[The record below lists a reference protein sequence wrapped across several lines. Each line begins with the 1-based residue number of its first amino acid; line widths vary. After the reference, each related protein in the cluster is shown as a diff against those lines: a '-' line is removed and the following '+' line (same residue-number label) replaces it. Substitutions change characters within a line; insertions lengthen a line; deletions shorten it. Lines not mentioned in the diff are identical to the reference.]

1 MNISY
6 SMESINEILD
16 VSKSVK
22 WIGALDYDIVS
33 FDIVMS
39 TDYGTTY
46 NSFFIDAHKKTII
59 ETTKEKFKEQYL
71 GKIKTITDPAS
82 IDYIVLNHT
91 EPDHS
96 GNLKH
101 LLALAPKAIVVGS
114 GSAIR
119 YLHDMIGTEFKYL
132 QVKNGD
138 ELDLGNMTLK
148 FIGAPNL
155 HWPDTMYTYLLED
168 KVLFTCDSFGCHY
181 SDEKMFDDL
190 VGPFDDAFHYYF
202 DVIMKPFS
210 KFMLKAI
217 EKIRPLEI
225 DIICPG
231 HGPILRSNWQ
241 KYVDISETKAKQY
254 LDLLETEYPLVLI
267 AYVSA
272 YGYTRE
278 MALDLEEGLRSS
290 GEIKTELI
298 DLETASLGEMEE
310 KLIRSSSLLIGSP
323 TINQNTLLPVYRLF
337 SVINPIRDK
346 AKPAAT
352 FGSYGWSGEAV
363 EIIEANLKVLK
374 LKLFD
379 SHALFKFYPQE
390 AKSIELRNFGKSFG
404 KFVLDSLKKQPV
416 Y

>member
-1 MNISY
+1 
-6 SMESINEILD
+6 MELKNKILE

-59 ETTKEKFKEQYL
+59 ETTKEKFKEEYL
-71 GKIKTITDPAS
+71 GKIKTLTDPAD
-82 IDYIVLNHT
+82 IEYIVLNHT

-101 LLALAPKAIVVGS
+101 LLELAPKATVVGS

-119 YLHDMIGTEFKYL
+119 YLQDMIGSGFRSL
-132 QVKNGD
+132 QVRNGD
-138 ELDLGNMTLK
+138 ELDLGNMTLR
-148 FIGAPNL
+148 FIAAPNL
-155 HWPDTMYTYLLED
+155 HWPDTMYTYLLEE
-168 KVLFTCDSFGCHY
+168 KILFTCDSFGCHY
-181 SDEKMFDDL
+181 ANERMFDDL
-190 VGPFDDAFHYYF
+190 VGSFDDAFNYYF
-202 DVIMKPFS
+202 DVIMKPYS

-217 EKIRPLEI
+217 EKIRPLDI

-254 LDLLETEYPLVLI
+254 LDIVEAEDPLVLI

-278 MALDLEEGLRSS
+278 MALDLEKGLKLS
-290 GEIKTELI
+290 GALKTELI

-310 KLIRSSSLLIGSP
+310 KLIRSSSLMIGSP

-363 EIIEANLKVLK
+363 EIIEANLKALK

-379 SHALFKFYPQE
+379 SNALVKFYPQE
-390 AKSIELRNFGKSFG
+390 AKSSELRNFGKSFG
-404 KFVLDSLKKQPV
+404 KFVLESLNK
-416 Y
+416 

>member
-1 MNISY
+1 MK
-6 SMESINEILD
+6 SINKILD
-16 VSKSVK
+16 VSKTVK

-46 NSFFIDAHKKTII
+46 NSFFIDAQKKTII

-71 GKIKTITDPAS
+71 GKIKSLTDPAD
-82 IDYIVLNHT
+82 IEYIVLNHT

-101 LLALAPKAIVVGS
+101 LLKLAPKATVVGS

-119 YLHDMIGTEFKYL
+119 YLQDMIGAEFKFR

-155 HWPDTMYTYLLED
+155 HWPDTMYTYLLEE
-168 KVLFTCDSFGCHY
+168 KILFSCDSFGSHY
-181 SDEKMFDDL
+181 CNEKMFDDL
-190 VGPFDDAFHYYF
+190 VGPFDDAFNYYF
-202 DVIMKPFS
+202 DVILRPYS

-217 EKIRPLEI
+217 EKIKPLEI
-225 DIICPG
+225 DIVCPG

-241 KYVDISETKAKQY
+241 KYVDISEAKAKQY
-254 LDLLETEYPLVLI
+254 LDAVDAEDPQVLI

-278 MALDLEEGLRSS
+278 MALNVEEGLKSV
-290 GEIKTELI
+290 GKIKTELI
-298 DLETASLGEMEE
+298 DLETASLGELEE
-310 KLIRSSSLLIGSP
+310 QLIRSSSLLVGSP

-337 SVINPIRDK
+337 SAINPIRDK
-346 AKPAAT
+346 GKTAAT

-363 EIIEANLKVLK
+363 EIIEANLKALK

-379 SHALFKFYPQE
+379 SHALFKFYPNK
-390 AKSIELRNFGKSFG
+390 AKSDELRKFGESFG
-404 KFVLDSLKKQPV
+404 QFVLESMTE
-416 Y
+416 

>member
-1 MNISY
+1 
-6 SMESINEILD
+6 MESKNEILN
-16 VSKSVK
+16 VSNTVK

-33 FDIVMS
+33 FDVVMS

-46 NSFFIDAHKKTII
+46 NSFFIDARKKAII

-71 GKIKTITDPAS
+71 GKIKSLTDPVD
-82 IDYIVLNHT
+82 IEYIIMNHT

-101 LLALAPKAIVVGS
+101 LLELAPKATVVGS

-119 YLHDMIGTEFKYL
+119 YLQDMIGAEFKFR

-155 HWPDTMYTYLLED
+155 HWPDTMYTYLIEE
-168 KVLFTCDSFGCHY
+168 KILFSCDSFGSHY
-181 SDEKMFDDL
+181 CNEKMFDDL
-190 VGPFDDAFHYYF
+190 VGSFDDAFNYYF
-202 DVIMKPFS
+202 DVILRPYS

-217 EKIRPLEI
+217 DKIRLLDI
-225 DIICPG
+225 NIICPG

-241 KYVDISETKAKQY
+241 KYVDISEAKAKKY
-254 LDLLETEYPLVLI
+254 LETVEAEDTRVLI

-278 MALDLEEGLRSS
+278 MALNVEEGVKSA
-290 GEIKTELI
+290 GKIKTNMI
-298 DLETASLGEMEE
+298 DLETASLGELEE
-310 KLIRSSSLLIGSP
+310 QLIRCSSLLVGSP

-337 SVINPIRDK
+337 SAINPIRDK
-346 AKPAAT
+346 GKTAAT

-379 SHALFKFYPQE
+379 SHALFKFYPHK
-390 AKSIELRNFGKSFG
+390 AKSDELKKFGKSFG
-404 KFVLDSLKKQPV
+404 QFALESVKE
-416 Y
+416 

>member
-1 MNISY
+1 MKISY
-6 SMESINEILD
+6 IMESKNEILD
-16 VSKSVK
+16 VSSSVK
-22 WIGALDYDIVS
+22 WIGVLDYDIVS

-59 ETTKEKFKEQYL
+59 ETTKEKFKDQYL
-71 GKIKTITDPAS
+71 NKIRTLTNPAD
-82 IDYIVLNHT
+82 IDYIILNHT

-101 LLALAPKAIVVGS
+101 LLEIAPKAIVVGS

-119 YLHDMIGTEFKYL
+119 YLQDMIGTGFKYM

-138 ELDLGNMTLK
+138 ELDLGNMTIK

-155 HWPDTMYTYLLED
+155 HWPDTMYTYLKEE

-181 SDEKMFDDL
+181 ADEKMFDDL
-190 VGPFDDAFHYYF
+190 LGSFDDAFSYYF
-202 DVIMKPFS
+202 DVIMKPYS

-217 EKIRPLEI
+217 EKIRHLEI
-225 DIICPG
+225 DIVCPG
-231 HGPILRSNWQ
+231 HGPILRTNWQ
-241 KYVDISETKAKQY
+241 KYIDLSETKAKQY
-254 LDLLETEYPLVLI
+254 LDLVETKDPLVVI

-272 YGYTRE
+272 YGYTHE
-278 MALDLEEGLRSS
+278 MALDLEQGLKSK
-290 GEIKTELI
+290 GAIKTELI

-363 EIIEANLKVLK
+363 EIIEANLRALK

-379 SHALFKFYPQE
+379 SNALFKFYPQE
-390 AKSIELRNFGKSFG
+390 DKSNELIKFGESFG
-404 KFVLDSLKKQPV
+404 EFVLNSLNN
-416 Y
+416 

>member
-1 MNISY
+1 MDLKNK
-6 SMESINEILD
+6 ILE

-59 ETTKEKFKEQYL
+59 ETTKEKFKEEYL
-71 GKIKTITDPAS
+71 GKIKTLTDPAD
-82 IDYIVLNHT
+82 IEYIVLNHT

-101 LLALAPKAIVVGS
+101 LLELAPKATVVGS

-119 YLHDMIGTEFKYL
+119 YLQDMIGSGFRSL
-132 QVKNGD
+132 QVRNGD
-138 ELDLGNMTLK
+138 ELDLGNMTLR
-148 FIGAPNL
+148 FIAAPNL
-155 HWPDTMYTYLLED
+155 HWPDTMYTYLLEE
-168 KVLFTCDSFGCHY
+168 KILFTCDSFGCHY
-181 SDEKMFDDL
+181 ANERMFDDL
-190 VGPFDDAFHYYF
+190 VGSFDDAFNYYF
-202 DVIMKPFS
+202 DVIMKPYS

-217 EKIRPLEI
+217 EKIRPLDI

-254 LDLLETEYPLVLI
+254 LDIVEAEDPLVLI

-278 MALDLEEGLRSS
+278 MALDLEKGLKLS
-290 GEIKTELI
+290 GALKTELI

-310 KLIRSSSLLIGSP
+310 KLIRSSSLMIGSP

-363 EIIEANLKVLK
+363 EIIEANLKALK

-379 SHALFKFYPQE
+379 SNALVKFYPQE
-390 AKSIELRNFGKSFG
+390 AKSSELRNFGKSFG
-404 KFVLDSLKKQPV
+404 KFVLESLNK
-416 Y
+416 

>member
-1 MNISY
+1 MKSK
-6 SMESINEILD
+6 NEILE
-16 VSKSVK
+16 VSKAVK

-33 FDIVMS
+33 FDVVMS

-46 NSFFIDAHKKTII
+46 NSYFIDAQKKTII

-71 GKIKTITDPAS
+71 GKIKSLTDPAD
-82 IDYIVLNHT
+82 IEYIVLNHT

-96 GNLKH
+96 GNLRH
-101 LLALAPKAIVVGS
+101 LLELAPEATVVGS

-119 YLHDMIGTEFKYL
+119 YLQDIIESEFKFR

-138 ELDLGNMTLK
+138 ELDLGNLTLK

-155 HWPDTMYTYLLED
+155 HWPDTMYTYLIEERI
-168 KVLFTCDSFGCHY
+168 LFSCDSFGSHY
-181 SDEKMFDDL
+181 CNEKMFDDL
-190 VGPFDDAFHYYF
+190 VGPFDDAFNYYF
-202 DVIMKPFS
+202 DVILRPFS

-225 DIICPG
+225 DVVCPG

-241 KYVDISETKAKQY
+241 KYVNISEAKAKQY
-254 LDLLETEYPLVLI
+254 LDVIEAEDPQVLI

-278 MALDLEEGLRSS
+278 MALNVEEGLKSS
-290 GEIKTELI
+290 GKINTELI
-298 DLETASLGEMEE
+298 DLETASLGELEE
-310 KLIRSSSLLIGSP
+310 QLIRSSSLLVGSP

-337 SVINPIRDK
+337 SAINPIRDK
-346 AKPAAT
+346 GKPAAT

-379 SHALFKFYPQE
+379 SYALFKFYPHE
-390 AKSIELRNFGKSFG
+390 AKSKELREFGKSFG
-404 KFVLDSLKKQPV
+404 KFVLESLKK
-416 Y
+416 

>member
-1 MNISY
+1 
-6 SMESINEILD
+6 MESKNEILE
-16 VSKSVK
+16 VSKTVK
-22 WIGALDYDIVS
+22 WVGALDYDIVS
-33 FDIVMS
+33 FDVVMS

-46 NSFFIDAHKKTII
+46 NSYFIDAQKKTII

-71 GKIKTITDPAS
+71 GKIKSLTDPAD
-82 IDYIVLNHT
+82 IEYIVLNHT

-101 LLALAPKAIVVGS
+101 LLELAPKATVVGS

-119 YLHDMIGTEFKYL
+119 YLQDMIGTEFKFR

-155 HWPDTMYTYLLED
+155 HWPDTMYTYLLEE
-168 KVLFTCDSFGCHY
+168 KILFSCDSFGSHY
-181 SDEKMFDDL
+181 CDEKMFDDL
-190 VGPFDDAFHYYF
+190 VGSFDDAFNYYF
-202 DVIMKPFS
+202 DVILRPYS

-225 DIICPG
+225 NIICPG

-241 KYVDISETKAKQY
+241 KYVDISEAKAKQY
-254 LDLLETEYPLVLI
+254 LDVVEAEDPRVLI

-278 MALDLEEGLRSS
+278 MALNVEKGLKSA
-290 GEIKTELI
+290 GKIKTELVDI
-298 DLETASLGEMEE
+298 ETASLGELEE
-310 KLIRSSSLLIGSP
+310 QLIRSSSLLIGSP

-346 AKPAAT
+346 GKTAAT

-379 SHALFKFYPQE
+379 SHALVKFYPQE
-390 AKSIELRNFGKSFG
+390 AKSNELIKFGKSFG
-404 KFVLDSLKKQPV
+404 KFVLESLKK
-416 Y
+416 

>member
-1 MNISY
+1 MK
-6 SMESINEILD
+6 SINKILD
-16 VSKSVK
+16 VSKTVK

-33 FDIVMS
+33 FDVVMS

-46 NSFFIDAHKKTII
+46 NSYFINARKKTII

-71 GKIKTITDPAS
+71 GKIKSLTDPAD
-82 IDYIVLNHT
+82 IEFIVMNHT

-101 LLALAPKAIVVGS
+101 LLELAPKATVVGT

-119 YLHDMIGTEFKYL
+119 YLKDMIGAEFKFR
-132 QVKNGD
+132 QVRDGD

-155 HWPDTMYTYLLED
+155 HWPDTMYTYLLEE
-168 KVLFTCDSFGCHY
+168 KILFSCDSFGSHY
-181 SDEKMFDDL
+181 CDEKMFDDL
-190 VGPFDDAFHYYF
+190 VGPFDDAFNYYF
-202 DVIMKPFS
+202 DVILRPYS

-225 DIICPG
+225 DIVCPG
-231 HGPILRSNWQ
+231 HGPILKSNWQ
-241 KYVDISETKAKQY
+241 KYVDLSEAKAKQY
-254 LDLLETEYPLVLI
+254 LDVVETEDPRVLI

-278 MALDLEEGLRSS
+278 MACNVEEGLKSAGR
-290 GEIKTELI
+290 INTELI
-298 DLETASLGEMEE
+298 DLETASLGELEE
-310 KLIRSSSLLIGSP
+310 QLIRSSSLLVGSP

-337 SVINPIRDK
+337 SAINPIRDK
-346 AKPAAT
+346 GKPAAT
-352 FGSYGWSGEAV
+352 FGSYGWSGEAI

-379 SHALFKFYPQE
+379 SHALFKFYPHE
-390 AKSIELRNFGKSFG
+390 AKSNELKKFGKSFG
-404 KFVLDSLKKQPV
+404 QFVLESMIE
-416 Y
+416 

>member
-1 MNISY
+1 MK
-6 SMESINEILD
+6 SINKILD
-16 VSKSVK
+16 VSKTVK

-33 FDIVMS
+33 FDVVMS

-46 NSFFIDAHKKTII
+46 NSFFIDAQKKTII

-71 GKIKTITDPAS
+71 GKIKSLTDPAD
-82 IDYIVLNHT
+82 IEYIVLNHT

-101 LLALAPKAIVVGS
+101 LLKLAPKATVVGS

-119 YLHDMIGTEFKYL
+119 YLQDMIGAEFKFR

-138 ELDLGNMTLK
+138 ELDLGNITLK

-155 HWPDTMYTYLLED
+155 HWPDTMYTYLLEE
-168 KVLFTCDSFGCHY
+168 KILFSCDSFGSHY
-181 SDEKMFDDL
+181 CNEKMFDDL
-190 VGPFDDAFHYYF
+190 VGPFDEAFNYYF
-202 DVIMKPFS
+202 DVILRPYS

-225 DIICPG
+225 DIVCPG

-241 KYVDISETKAKQY
+241 KYVDISEAKAKQY
-254 LDLLETEYPLVLI
+254 LAVVDQEDPRVLI

-278 MALDLEEGLRSS
+278 MALNVEEGLKSA
-290 GEIKTELI
+290 GKIKTEMI
-298 DLETASLGEMEE
+298 DLETASLGELEE
-310 KLIRSSSLLIGSP
+310 QLIRSSSLLVGSP

-337 SVINPIRDK
+337 SAINPIRDK
-346 AKPAAT
+346 GKTAAT

-363 EIIEANLKVLK
+363 EIIEANLKALK

-379 SHALFKFYPQE
+379 SHALYKFCPNK
-390 AKSIELRNFGKSFG
+390 AKSNELKKFGESFG
-404 KFVLDSLKKQPV
+404 QFVLESMTE
-416 Y
+416 